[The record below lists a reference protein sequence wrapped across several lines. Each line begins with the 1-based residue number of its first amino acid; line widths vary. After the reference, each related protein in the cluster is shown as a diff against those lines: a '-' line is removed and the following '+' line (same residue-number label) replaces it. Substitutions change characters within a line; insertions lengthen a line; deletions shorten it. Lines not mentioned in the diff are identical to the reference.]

1 MDLTTL
7 IVTPIVSVVC
17 SSLTGFVTWLLTRKK
32 YNTEVDHNSIENMDS
47 SLTFYERLSDSNNK
61 ILAEILTKYEEIS
74 KSNLELLSEIQNL
87 KAQVDTLVIILQ
99 NEVDAVDYEKY
110 GITINEDG
118 TITRT

>member
-87 KAQVDTLVIILQ
+87 KAQIDILVIILQ